1 MRIAKFVFVISFL
14 LVSKFMLAQE
24 GNFTY
29 QFHSNEAKGG
39 SFTFTAP
46 DTNLAFKTD
55 ASAGY
60 LVASNNPYYQ
70 ATKNAGPIPNGT
82 WIIYEIK
89 DESKFILR
97 LKPSEDV
104 VTTHRSGFLI
114 HGTGQDKSAEESSL
128 GCIILDRE
136 SRKKLVAAFKKY
148 GEIKIKVTNI
158 VTGDPTSRG

>member
-1 MRIAKFVFVISFL
+1 MQITKFCIVVSFL
-14 LVSKFMLAQE
+14 LLSKLLLAQE
-24 GNFTY
+24 AKFTY

-39 SFTFTAP
+39 KFTFTAS
-46 DTNLAFKTD
+46 DTNLSFEAD

-89 DESKFILR
+89 DEAKFILR
-97 LKPSEDV
+97 LKPSDDV
-104 VTTHRSGFLI
+104 VIANRNGFLI

-128 GCIILDRE
+128 GCIILNRE
-136 SRKKLVAAFKKY
+136 SRKSLWLHLRNTERSK
-148 GEIKIKVTNI
+148 
-158 VTGDPTSRG
+158 SRFPIL